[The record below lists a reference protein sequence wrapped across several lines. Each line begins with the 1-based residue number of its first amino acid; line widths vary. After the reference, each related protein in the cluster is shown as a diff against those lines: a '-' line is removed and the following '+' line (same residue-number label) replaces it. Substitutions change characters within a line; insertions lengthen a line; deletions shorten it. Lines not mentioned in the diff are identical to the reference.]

1 MASMCSNPNC
11 GNIRRVEGICPE
23 CGSPAE
29 DLGFKEGTALIKLKK
44 ENVNRKND
52 ETAAEAQKI
61 IGQMDDEAVAEEEE
75 DSASITGKI
84 ETVEPEEDQIA
95 DIQSSES
102 KPGESKPGD
111 EIVKTSKGRR
121 GTLFKILVFIIS
133 VIIFYVI
140 FTLLLNGLV

>member
-61 IGQMDDEAVAEEEE
+61 IDQMDVEAAAEEEE
-75 DSASITGKI
+75 DSVSITGKI

-95 DIQSSES
+95 DIQSS
-102 KPGESKPGD
+102 ESKPGD

>member
-61 IGQMDDEAVAEEEE
+61 IDQMDVEAAAEEEE
-75 DSASITGKI
+75 DSVSITGKI
-84 ETVEPEEDQIA
+84 ETVEPEEDQIS
-95 DIQSSES
+95 DIQSS
-102 KPGESKPGD
+102 ESKPGD